1 MKISDTPAGAASKAE
16 KGMRQIIGKKYGDSF
31 PDPLLMSVAV
41 DLSSRNIGACVV
53 LDKGAVTR
61 LRPDGG
67 GGLVAFDPDAPPP
80 GPPPGGARRVPAG
93 PDAKGPTGAKGAKGG
108 GKAKG
113 VGPGSGKRPSGR
125 RPKP

>member
-61 LRPDGG
+61 LRPDGR
-67 GGLVAFDPDAPPP
+67 GGLGAFDPDAPPP
-80 GPPPGGARRVPAG
+80 GLPPDGARRVPAG
-93 PDAKGPTGAKGAKGG
+93 PGAKGPKEG
-108 GKAKG
+108 GKAKDI
-113 VGPGSGKRPSGR
+113 GPASGKRPSAR